1 MTFHGERSKGAAGF
15 SHHRRAM
22 IGYLSGRVA
31 EIEPDACIIDVGG
44 VGYRVHCPEAT
55 LHYLKEKLSA
65 NAPAVKLI
73 TRVFHREDV
82 LDLYGF
88 LNRDE
93 YTLFNMLLKVSGIGP
108 KQALRILG
116 IGGAARIVR
125 AIVSGDDSFLMQLPG
140 IGRKKAE
147 QIIFDLRERLRKS
160 FDVGPVEDHATYET
174 AVSALE
180 SLGFAGS
187 EARQAVDRII
197 TASADESDVA
207 KIIEEALKL
216 LSTSV

>member
-1 MTFHGERSKGAAGF
+1 
-15 SHHRRAM
+15 M

-31 EIEPDACIIDVGG
+31 EIEADACIIDVGG

-55 LHYLKEKLSA
+55 LRYLKEQLSEK
-65 NAPAVKLI
+65 APVVKLI
-73 TRVFHREDV
+73 TRVLHREDV

-88 LNRDE
+88 LHRDE

-116 IGGAARIVR
+116 IGGAAQIIH

-140 IGRKKAE
+140 IGKKRAE
-147 QIIFDLRERLRKS
+147 QIIFDLKERLRHT
-160 FDVGPVEDHATYET
+160 FDVRPTEDLSTYAT

-180 SLGFAGS
+180 SLGFTGT
-187 EARQAVDRII
+187 EARQAVDRTIA
-197 TASADESDVA
+197 TSADGSDVA
-207 KIIEEALKL
+207 KVIEEALKL
-216 LSTSV
+216 LSSGV